1 MALIRDAFSDNF
13 PTLKFDS
20 MGKNII
26 LQNLSVEVNASS
38 RLRARPDLAQFP
50 LVLTV
55 ARTN

>member
-26 LQNLSVEVNASS
+26 LQNLSGS
-38 RLRARPDLAQFP
+38 
-50 LVLTV
+50 
-55 ARTN
+55 